1 MNCKYKFKTNPYKHQ
16 QTAIDLA
23 GQRRSF
29 GFFMEM
35 GTGKSKVLIDNL
47 GMLYQAG
54 EVDFALII
62 APKGVYRN
70 WVSKEIPEHMSDD
83 VPTRVIRWVS
93 SANKAQTEE
102 MRSVKDKFDGL
113 TIFVMNVE
121 AFSTLKGKQAGE
133 WLGGAFGAKGLIA
146 IDESTT
152 IKNHK
157 AKRSKNLCKIADR
170 FKYKRLLTGS
180 PITKS
185 PLDIFQQAEF
195 LGKGLL
201 GHESFYTFQMRHA
214 IIMKQKMGA
223 KVFNQ
228 VMGYKNIEELTHKI
242 EQFSYRVLKKDCLD
256 LPDKLYTA
264 RYVDLTFEQMQM
276 YENIRKYAL
285 QMFDDDDSGETAIV
299 TAPAVI
305 TQLLRLQ
312 QVLSGHLK
320 TDDGEIITFPTKR
333 MDALKEI
340 LQEHDGKAIIWSR
353 FRHDIKMIT
362 DMLNKEFG
370 EGCAAAYFGDT
381 SDETR
386 NNIVKNFQG
395 NNSLKYFVGNP
406 ATAGYGLTLTEADLV
421 IYYANDFNLET
432 RIQSE
437 DRAHRIGQKKN
448 VTYIDLISED
458 TIDEKIVQSLKAKID
473 LGAKVLGEKARQ
485 WLSLTPK

>member
-1 MNCKYKFKTNPYKHQ
+1 MNCKYNFKTKPYKHQ
-16 QTAIDLA
+16 QTALDVA
-23 GQRRSF
+23 GQRQSF

-35 GTGKSKVLIDNL
+35 GTGKSKVLIDNM
-47 GMLYQAG
+47 GMLYKAG
-54 EVDFALII
+54 LINFALVI

-70 WVSKEIPEHMSDD
+70 WVTKEIPEHMSDD

-93 SANKAQTEE
+93 GPNKKQKEE

-113 TIFVMNVE
+113 TVFVMNVE
-121 AFSTLKGKQAGE
+121 AFSTVKGKQAGE
-133 WLGGAFGAKGLIA
+133 WMARALGAKGLIA

-157 AKRSKNLCKIADR
+157 AKRSKNLCKIAYG
-170 FKYKRLLTGS
+170 FKFKRLLTGS

-185 PLDIFQQAEF
+185 PLDIYQQAEF
-195 LGKGLL
+195 LGKGIL
-201 GHESFYTFQMRHA
+201 GHDSFYGFQMRYA
-214 IIMKQKMGA
+214 VVMKQKMGA

-228 VMGYKNIEELTHKI
+228 VVDYKNIEELTYKI
-242 EQFSYRVLKKDCLD
+242 DQFSYRVLKKDCLD

-264 RYVDLTFEQMQM
+264 RYVELTDEQAQM

-285 QMFDDDDSGETAIV
+285 QMFDDGMGDETAIV

-320 TDDGEIITFPTKR
+320 TDDGDIITFPTKR
-333 MDALKEI
+333 LDALKDI
-340 LQEHDGKAIIWSR
+340 LEEHNGKAIIWSR

-362 DMLNKEFG
+362 DMLNREFG

-381 SDETR
+381 SDNAR
-386 NNIVKNFQG
+386 NEIVRNFQES
-395 NNSLKYFVGNP
+395 NALRYFVGNP
-406 ATAGYGLTLTEADLV
+406 ATAGYGLTLTEANLV
-421 IYYANDFNLET
+421 VYYANDFNLET

-437 DRAHRIGQKKN
+437 DRAHRIGQKNN

-458 TIDEKIVQSLKAKID
+458 TIDEKIVSSLKDKIS
-473 LGAKVLGEKARQ
+473 LGAKVLGEEARQ